1 MKIIKNGWQGLCKL
15 LTVRRLKKFLLSIL
29 MINLCHLK
37 EYKSKL
43 LILRIQKN
51 LLNRQMQK
59 NDISIQAMSLEIQ
72 NRIKYVIL
80 KNYKRH
86 RLLV

>member
-1 MKIIKNGWQGLCKL
+1 
-15 LTVRRLKKFLLSIL
+15 

-59 NDISIQAMSLEIQ
+59 NDIYIQAMSLEIQ

-80 KNYKRH
+80 KNFKRPL
-86 RLLV
+86 LLVWFLLPLKKTY

>member
-1 MKIIKNGWQGLCKL
+1 MKIIKNGWQGLCNL
-15 LTVRRLKKFLLSIL
+15 LTVRRLRKFLLSIL

-80 KNYKRH
+80 KNFKRH
-86 RLLV
+86 LLLV